1 MNDPHMHG
9 RGMLEVVDHY
19 DYGPVV
25 LPNSPLRFH
34 GADKVPTRVS
44 PRVGEHNDEVY
55 GDWLGLSADETQPA
69 ARSGSD
75 LT

>member
-44 PRVGEHNDEVY
+44 PRVGEHNDSVY
-55 GDWLGLSADETQPA
+55 GDWLGLSADEINRLREA
-69 ARSGSD
+69 GAI
-75 LT
+75 